1 MGKKMEKNSKNLK
14 IKKFLLFKVHYTRKK
29 KKK

>member
-1 MGKKMEKNSKNLK
+1 MGKKKEKNSKNLK
-14 IKKFLLFKVHYTRKK
+14 IKKFLLFKVHYTHKK